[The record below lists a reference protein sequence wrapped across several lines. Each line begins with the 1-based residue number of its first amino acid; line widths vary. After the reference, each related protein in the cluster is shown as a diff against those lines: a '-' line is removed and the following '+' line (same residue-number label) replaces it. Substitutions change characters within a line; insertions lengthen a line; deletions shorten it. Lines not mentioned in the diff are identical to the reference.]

1 MVLYRKSDICAYTYK
16 HMGQRHIIFLLVK
29 CVEIH
34 FMISMSEIQTE
45 SVMVLNHASLLD
57 KREIRIRI
65 LLLFLWLFQRLAWNS
80 FVNDH
85 ATIQHICNDLNYFFL
100 MNIYVC
106 ICILEFI
113 KADHKRF
120 YNKLH
125 IPSLPWNYI
134 LLRAKF
140 VKCT

>member
-1 MVLYRKSDICAYTYK
+1 
-16 HMGQRHIIFLLVK
+16 MGQRHIIFLLVK

-85 ATIQHICNDLNYFFL
+85 ATIQHICNDLNYFFSWIF
-100 MNIYVC
+100 IYAYVFWNSLKQIIRDSITSSTFHHC
-106 ICILEFI
+106 PGIT
-113 KADHKRF
+113 F
-120 YNKLH
+120 YLGQN
-125 IPSLPWNYI
+125 SWNV
-134 LLRAKF
+134 LRHS
-140 VKCT
+140 